1 MRKFWL
7 LMKNMFKLLFRTKT
21 LMIQLSI
28 LMIVSTIVVT
38 TTTITVQRL
47 NKSQKDLRKSSL
59 AHEFLVQPLDEDL
72 LVFNDIPITDNQ
84 IAYNKEDIVK
94 LQVFN
99 KARLSQ
105 QNYLNLPSPN
115 DFGLYWPRDDNNKIA
130 NLKGVVDKN
139 YLDENRIYTAFWFD
153 DNNEDKDELAT
164 NYNNLVFDKVNNQTK
179 LVGVQKLQAGKIL
192 FKTPSLKD
200 HRKQY
205 DHVFKINTA
214 IVKAGDPYLAF
225 HTLDK
230 SLGFGLRNYITNPMI
245 IKNVDLDY
253 KKIIQQNTYHQFD
266 YNVFNNYDQTW
277 SHIIDF
283 LEQNTVD
290 EEFVK
295 IPLHV
300 DLSKSSDRYF
310 FFAQYLKYKNHS
322 TDNVDVQTF
331 NLINRLKDQYNNEI
345 AIDNTNLKYHDLFV
359 NDLLIPKKMITDS
372 QQFPVLLDIIANAKA
387 LLNARIKEE
396 AKIFYEYSEQQ
407 YLSNNRELT
416 YLKSQLQVISDEL
429 NKHPQDVNLIN
440 HERLLKAKIN
450 VAQGKHYVYEDWLK
464 ESFLSTLNE
473 HDVYYKRHESG
484 VFKDSKSNTNFI
496 TLNVDQPTYMNNQIV
511 DNEHRIDNMVQIV
524 DKYKDSL
531 KYDQKYQR
539 IFFEPTGAEFNN
551 FENLFLSYKAFENYL
566 RDTYEKDPTQD
577 QSIPHAL
584 RDYRVYITPNVIHKF
599 NLLDFFNVLY
609 QNGDWLT
616 SNEYQK
622 EAEAFSFD
630 VYQQFKAVQ
639 PNYFSLHV
647 KPHSFQPDSE
657 LQAVY
662 VDQTTQN
669 IFYLPAHFLNDET
682 VFVDLRNKPETTASQ
697 LDLLKIIVKGEQ
709 GDETHLPLGLNLQK
723 YSIIYQPFTQY
734 HDLDALRQWTNEHPD
749 NFHNLQTTIMH
760 FTQLFYF
767 KNYQVAGDSYL
778 IEATVS
784 KSHDIQI
791 PFNINIFTK
800 SADLAY
806 VSRSYLQAL
815 NDAKKPGDWETFLK
829 AQNLPY
835 KKNDDFPP
843 FVEINGQKI
852 PKDYESWLR
861 YVVPD
866 ENKIE
871 INNQVFYLVGAADS
885 SEFMFPA
892 VNSDDILI
900 DTKKTAVLFLNQ
912 SGFDKLKTYNSSV
925 PILSYYTLK
934 TNTKPYETLKKN
946 QLYESLKQAF
956 NASHKAQI
964 YKRNEALKAFPLYS
978 KRVSFLDRLTHIV
991 LSVAIV
997 LICLILILGMYFV
1010 GTSLRN
1016 LIKKRQIMFA
1026 TLLAQGHSKTH
1037 IWLSFLPFFI
1047 LPPLFTTLIAYPV
1060 AFFLQPFLMSLFKPY
1075 WFISLPTNYVSVGWI
1090 FALIGALVAILAIIS
1105 LITIFKIL
1113 AKPVAETM
1121 KGDPGFKL
1129 NKLMMRSHKLLRKF
1143 GANAVLRSTYVISN
1157 LMRMSILMVISS
1169 SFTITATMLASAKN
1183 DFAESAVHTNKQRS
1197 YEYAVDLFSPTSQGG
1212 LYYTSPYA
1220 LIGAQTPQAPMKPII
1235 QKVLLDAKVTDYTN
1249 FLVKLNFVNENNE
1262 KVVLSSQIDAHGFI
1276 DFPIDQLPDNH
1287 VYQFEYANLKND
1299 EQQKIIDK
1307 TELETDLQV
1316 IDKKSIFKFFAHQ
1329 HHQYIGVPVAQLN
1342 QPVNLVYTTNN
1353 NVLKTLK
1360 PITNLNDQYVLYDVE
1375 SLQKQPSI
1383 YTLLGAYDETN
1394 KVVYDLPDFAN
1405 NLHRLDYSQNGY
1417 YLYHAYHRLPEI
1429 YFTNIPES
1437 IADQTFTLQLRVKG
1451 LPYTKRPITN
1461 MIDQNR
1467 RVFFDLSVLE
1477 YLNEPT
1483 INEVYQIDSLVTEH
1497 TAVYNKNVGL
1507 NQQIATFNN
1516 NLYMS
1521 NNKELNQWKI
1531 DYMSYNRP
1539 IHIDIKAT
1547 ELCNSNAQ
1555 QTCAPNQQDKTYTI
1569 LGFFNKPGTVMF
1581 SYHDLLKQHVS
1592 QVKKIYFQD
1601 QQINLYL
1608 NNLDQIYK
1616 QDVNT
1621 FPYSTIEYNNAMRII
1636 NNIHDPNAPVGYG
1649 PLLSNTYFP
1658 SPSTQPE
1665 IFQNIQ
1671 FLDSKIITK
1680 MALDG
1685 NIQVDTGGFKIQF
1698 NPWVFA
1704 KNFLP
1709 NQVSGKAEANAQEL
1723 LEAAFEIFG
1732 YTYDDQHNK
1741 IDRYYDVPDF
1751 TNPNIVHS
1759 HVNLWTVTGKAPK
1772 SVNDPDSFF
1781 IKKDG
1786 VWQFNLRD
1794 NVGTQQGAAQFRP
1807 EFVRL
1812 VIQIL
1817 TIPKL
1822 NPHQY
1827 KIGLKTINMED
1838 ATQMQAYTYLDG
1850 DMQSQN
1856 KRVHAKI
1863 MGINYLAN
1871 LDSKTKQLDFYDEQQ
1886 KNLLNYLQDDRLDQD
1901 YYPILINA
1909 VVAKK
1914 YRLKV
1919 GDRFDYKIK
1928 NHIQRYAN
1936 DFNGINQDYEAK
1948 FVVKGIIDTHM
1959 DEQMFVNQ
1967 KIANHLIGFYDYKT
1981 THFYEG
1987 GIEIDE
1993 SRFFNGFFTKEKN
2006 PLFFYNL
2013 ASFYSPSGLTPA
2025 LGNWPIND
2033 TNFNDDFHD
2042 SAVNYMMLLSW
2053 AKTNQIVSDN
2063 PSVSYQDFSVLN
2075 MKRLALKI
2083 RHTFGQ
2089 QVIVPSFLAVDANL
2103 ENTILADTIDNTIFK
2118 ILLNVMLALMPTLF
2132 IIIIVIASTLA
2143 EESQKSIAMMKV
2155 LGKSNFANVN
2165 NFMFVYPVVWFL
2177 NIALSI
2183 PLSYGLL
2190 GIYKYAIFNAFNIII
2205 TPVIPWWVF
2214 VLTFGLVGIILASAW
2229 MSTYYKTKNM
2239 NLALALAENKE

>member
-1 MRKFWL
+1 
-7 LMKNMFKLLFRTKT
+7 
-21 LMIQLSI
+21 MIQLSI
-28 LMIVSTIVVT
+28 LMIVSTIVVS

-47 NKSQKDLRKSSL
+47 NKSQNDLRKSAL
-59 AHEFLVQPLDEDL
+59 AHEFLVQPLNEDV
-72 LVFNDIPITDNQ
+72 LVFNEIPISNNQ
-84 IAYNKEDIVK
+84 ITYNENDIVK

-105 QNYLNLPSPN
+105 QKYLNLPSPN

-130 NLKGVVDKN
+130 NLKGTINKN
-139 YLDENRIYTAFWFD
+139 YLDENRIYTAFWFN
-153 DNNEDKDELAT
+153 DNNQDNDELAT
-164 NYNNLVFDKVNNQTK
+164 NYNNLVFDKVNNHIK
-179 LVGVQKLQAGKIL
+179 FVGTQNLQAGKVL

-200 HRKQY
+200 NRLQY
-205 DHVFKINTA
+205 NHVFKINTA
-214 IVKAGDPYLAF
+214 VVKANDPYLSF
-225 HTLDK
+225 HTFDK
-230 SLGFGLRNYITNPMI
+230 ALGFDLKNYITNPMV

-266 YNVFNNYDQTW
+266 YNVFNNYGQTW
-277 SHIIDF
+277 AHIVDF
-283 LEQNTVD
+283 LEQNTISED
-290 EEFVK
+290 FVK
-295 IPLHV
+295 IPLYI
-300 DLSKSSDRYF
+300 DLQKSSDRYF
-310 FFAQYLKYKNHS
+310 FFAQYLRYKNHPLN
-322 TDNVDVQTF
+322 NVDPETY

-345 AIDNTNLKYHDLFV
+345 AINDPQAKYRDLFV
-359 NDLLIPKKMITDS
+359 NNLLIPKQMITD
-372 QQFPVLLDIIANAKA
+372 QKQFPVLLDIIANAKA
-387 LLNARIKEE
+387 LLNTRIKDEV
-396 AKIFYEYSEQQ
+396 KIFYEYSEQQ
-407 YLSNNRELT
+407 YLSNKRELT
-416 YLKSQLQVISDEL
+416 YLKSQLKIVSEEL
-429 NKHPQDVNLIN
+429 KKHPQDVSLIN
-440 HERLLKAKIN
+440 NSRLLKAKIN
-450 VAQGKHYVYEDWLK
+450 VAQTNHYIYEDWLK
-464 ESFLSTLNE
+464 ASFLNTLNE

-496 TLNVDQPTYMNNQIV
+496 ALNVDQPTYMNNQIV
-511 DNEHRIDNMVQIV
+511 DNQYRIDNMVQID
-524 DKYKDSL
+524 DKNKDSL
-531 KYDQKYQR
+531 KYDKKYQR
-539 IFFEPTGAEFNN
+539 IFFQSTGAEFSN
-551 FENLFLSYKAFENYL
+551 FENMFLSYKAFEKYL
-566 RDTYEKDPTQD
+566 KLTYEKDQTQD

-584 RDYRVYITPNVIHKF
+584 RNYSPYITPNVIHKF

-622 EAEAFSFD
+622 EAEEFSFD
-630 VYQQFKAVQ
+630 VYQQFKPIQ
-639 PNYFSLHV
+639 PNYFSIHV
-647 KPHSFQPDSE
+647 KPHSFQANSQ
-657 LQAVY
+657 LQAVFI
-662 VDQTTQN
+662 DPQSQKR
-669 IFYLPAHFLNDET
+669 FYLPAYYLNEDT
-682 VFVDLRNKPETTASQ
+682 VFVDLQNKPKTTTAQ
-697 LDLLKIIVKGEQ
+697 LNLLKIIVKDHEDEQ
-709 GDETHLPLGLNLQK
+709 THLPQGLNLQK

-734 HDLDALRQWTNEHPD
+734 HDLDALKQWTTQYPT
-749 NFHNLQTTIMH
+749 NFKNLQTSIMH
-760 FTQLFYF
+760 FLQLFNF

-806 VSRSYLQAL
+806 VSRSYLLAL
-815 NDAKKPGDWETFLK
+815 NKEKKPGDWNSFIQ

-861 YVVPD
+861 YVVPA

-871 INNQVFYLVGAADS
+871 VNNQVFYLVGGADS
-885 SEFMFPA
+885 PEFMFPA

-934 TNTKPYETLKKN
+934 TNTKPYETFRKN
-946 QLYESLKQAF
+946 QIYESLKSAF
-956 NASHKAQI
+956 DTSHKAQI
-964 YKRNEALKAFPLYS
+964 YKQNEAVKIFPLYS
-978 KRVSFLDRLTHIV
+978 KRVAFLDRLTHIV

-1026 TLLAQGHSKTH
+1026 TLLAQGHSKTQ

-1047 LPPLFTTLIAYPV
+1047 LPPLFTTVIAYPI
-1060 AFFLQPFLMSLFKPY
+1060 AFFLQPVLMSLFHPY

-1090 FALIGALVAILAIIS
+1090 FALIGALVTILALIS

-1113 AKPVAETM
+1113 SKPVAETM

-1129 NKLMMRSHKLLRKF
+1129 SKLMMHSHKLLRKF

-1157 LMRMSILMVISS
+1157 LMRMSILMVICS

-1183 DFAESAVHTNKQRS
+1183 NFVQSAIHTNKQRS
-1197 YEYAVDLFSPTSQGG
+1197 YEFAVDLFSPTSQGG
-1212 LYYTSPYA
+1212 LYYTSPYS
-1220 LIGAQTPQAPMKPII
+1220 LIGSQTPQAPMKPII
-1235 QKVLLDAKVTDYTN
+1235 QKVLLEAKVSDYTN
-1249 FLVKLNFVNENNE
+1249 FPVQLNFINENSE
-1262 KVVLSSQIDAHGFI
+1262 KIILSSQIDAQGFI
-1276 DFPIDQLPDNH
+1276 NFPIDQLPNNH
-1287 VYQFEYANLKND
+1287 VYQFEYANLKNHG
-1299 EQQKIIDK
+1299 QQKIILK
-1307 TELETDLQV
+1307 SELATDLQI
-1316 IDKKSIFKFFAHQ
+1316 IDKKSIFKYFAHQ
-1329 HHQYIGVPVAQLN
+1329 HHQYIGVLKSQLTK
-1342 QPVNLVYTTNN
+1342 PVNLVYKSADG
-1353 NVLKTLK
+1353 VLKTLR
-1360 PITNLNDQYVLYDVE
+1360 PITNLNDQYLLYDVE
-1375 SLQKQPSI
+1375 SLQKQPGV
-1383 YTLLGAYDETN
+1383 YTLLGAFDTPN
-1394 KVVYDLPDFAN
+1394 QLVYDTKAFAK
-1405 NLHRLDYSQNGY
+1405 NLHRLDYTKNGF
-1417 YLYHAYHRLPEI
+1417 YLFDEYQRLAEI
-1429 YFTNIPES
+1429 YFTNIDPA
-1437 IADQTFTLQLRVKG
+1437 ITDQEFTLQFRVKG
-1451 LPYTKRPITN
+1451 LPYTKRIISN
-1461 MIDQNR
+1461 LIDPNR
-1467 RVFFDLSVLE
+1467 RVFFDLSVLD

-1483 INEVYQIDSLVTEH
+1483 IAEVYQIDSLVTKH
-1497 TAVYNKNVGL
+1497 AAVYDKNTGL
-1507 NQQIATFNN
+1507 NNQILTFNN
-1516 NLYMS
+1516 NLYIS
-1521 NNKELNQWKI
+1521 NNKVPNVWKI

-1547 ELCNSNAQ
+1547 ELCDTSTK
-1555 QTCAPNQQDKTYTI
+1555 QTCTTDQVDKKYSL
-1569 LGFFNKPGTVMF
+1569 LGFFKKPGTVLF
-1581 SYHDLLKQHVS
+1581 SYHDLLKHHVS

-1601 QQINLYL
+1601 HQMNLYL

-1649 PLLSNTYFP
+1649 PILSNTYFP

-1723 LEAAFEIFG
+1723 LDAAFDIFG
-1732 YTYDDQHNK
+1732 YTYDAQNNK
-1741 IDRYYDVPDF
+1741 LDKYYDVPDF
-1751 TNPNIVHS
+1751 TNPNLVHP
-1759 HVNLWTVTGKAPK
+1759 HVNLWTVTGKAPQSK
-1772 SVNDPDSFF
+1772 NDPDNFF

-1812 VIQIL
+1812 VTQIL

-1822 NPHQY
+1822 NQYQY
-1827 KIGLKTINMED
+1827 KIGLKTINID
-1838 ATQMQAYTYLDG
+1838 AESQMQTYTYLNG
-1850 DMQSQN
+1850 IMRSQN
-1856 KRVHAKI
+1856 KPVHAKI
-1863 MGINYLAN
+1863 IGINYLAN
-1871 LDSKTKQLDFYDEQQ
+1871 LDPTTKQIDFYDDQQ
-1886 KNLLNYLQDDRLDQD
+1886 KNLLAYLQDDRLDQSF
-1901 YYPILINA
+1901 YPVLINA

-1919 GDRFDYKIK
+1919 GDQFDYEIM

-1936 DFNGINQDYEAK
+1936 AFNGIHQEYRAK
-1948 FVVKGIIDTHM
+1948 FVVKGIVDTHM
-1959 DEQMFVNQ
+1959 DEQIFINQ
-1967 KIANHLIGFYDYKT
+1967 KIANFLIGFNNYKT
-1981 THFYEG
+1981 THLYEG
-1987 GIEIDE
+1987 GLEIDE

-2042 SAVNYMMLLSW
+2042 SAVNYMMLFSW
-2053 AKTNQIVSDN
+2053 AKTNQIVNDN
-2063 PSVSYQDFSVLN
+2063 PNVSFPEYSVLN

-2083 RHTFGQ
+2083 RNTFGQ
-2089 QVIVPSFLAVDANL
+2089 QVIVPSFVGVDANI
-2103 ENTILADTIDNTIFK
+2103 ENTILAETIDNTIFK

-2143 EESQKSIAMMKV
+2143 DESQKSIAMMKV

-2165 NFMFVYPVVWFL
+2165 NFMFVYPVVWLL

-2183 PLSYGLL
+2183 PLAYGLL
-2190 GIYKYAIFNAFNIII
+2190 GIYKYAIFHAFNIII
-2205 TPVIPWWVF
+2205 TPSIPWWIF

-2229 MSTYYKTKNM
+2229 TSTYYKTKQM